1 MAKILI
7 VDDDSAVQATIR
19 LLLERAGHSV
29 VVADDGRKGLAV
41 FEAGD
46 FDLLFLDIFMPGM
59 DGLETMRLVH
69 QQQPLLPII
78 VISGNPITSESG
90 SGADFLTMAS
100 KLGAVSSLQKP
111 FRPAALLAVGIVGA
125 FITFLVASS
134 IVSGTPA
141 AVTISDAGVVRSLLG
156 AGLYLG
162 LVGVIGTALGALLR
176 SVAGGISVLVAAL
189 MLIPGLISLLPSSWQ
204 NTVKPYLP
212 SDAGQSMFALHH
224 AAHTLT
230 PTAGLLVFVGWTAL
244 ALAGA
249 AWRLVRTDA

>member
-78 VISGNPITSESG
+78 VISGNPITSELG
-90 SGADFLTMAS
+90 SGPDFLTMAS

-111 FRPAALLAVGIVGA
+111 FRPAALLAA
-125 FITFLVASS
+125 
-134 IVSGTPA
+134 
-141 AVTISDAGVVRSLLG
+141 
-156 AGLYLG
+156 
-162 LVGVIGTALGALLR
+162 
-176 SVAGGISVLVAAL
+176 VAGCLEAAKR
-189 MLIPGLISLLPSSWQ
+189 PSLSS
-204 NTVKPYLP
+204 T
-212 SDAGQSMFALHH
+212 
-224 AAHTLT
+224 
-230 PTAGLLVFVGWTAL
+230 TAGEVAPGP
-244 ALAGA
+244 
-249 AWRLVRTDA
+249 